1 MLRIKPAS
9 ETLNHLLTQLD
20 KFGISR
26 IADLTYLDSSTNLFI
41 YSAMRPSAKSLTSS
55 MGKGITIPEA
65 KCSALMESIET
76 FYAEELK
83 PEITNTT
90 LNQIIVSNELV
101 LNVNNLTNYVSID
114 EDFPIDW
121 CTGKLFRA
129 QKNILIPHCFL
140 SLDSNQLMTRL
151 VGQNSDGLASG
162 NSFEEA
168 MIFSFWEL
176 NERISLKNEKMSL
189 SLEDENFCFY
199 AGNSLETNYFLYQN
213 HFDIPV
219 VGCHIKNKN
228 PLENN
233 KIFAGYACDS
243 NIYNAAKRALFEAIQ
258 SKTGIISGLRDDIN
272 NDCYVYTSKY
282 KREISLLETQ
292 KFPLSYMENGFSVLE
307 EFKNIKKLL
316 SHFNKDIAY
325 YCYNQDEITV
335 LKSFLVDAC

>member
-1 MLRIKPAS
+1 MLRIKAAS

-26 IADLTYLDSSTNLFI
+26 IADLTYLDGSTNLFI

-55 MGKGITIPEA
+55 MGKGVTVNEA

-76 FYAEELK
+76 FYAEEVK
-83 PEITNTT
+83 PDITNKT

-101 LNVNNLTNYVSID
+101 LNVNNLTTNVSID

-121 CTGKLFRA
+121 CIGKLLRA

-168 MIFSFWEL
+168 IIVSFWEL
-176 NERISLKNEKMSL
+176 NERISLKNEKIPL
-189 SLEDENFCFY
+189 SIESENFCFY
-199 AGNSLETNYFLYQN
+199 AGNAVETNYFLYQN
-213 HFDIPV
+213 DFDIPV
-219 VGCHIKNKN
+219 VGCQIKNKN
-228 PLENN
+228 PLENS

-243 NIYNAAKRALFEAIQ
+243 SIYNATKRALFEAIQ

-272 NDCYVYTSKY
+272 NDCYVYTSKC
-282 KREISLLETQ
+282 KREISLLEMQ
-292 KFPLSYMENGFSVLE
+292 KLSLAYMENALSVLE
-307 EFKNIKKLL
+307 EFRNIKKLL

-325 YCYNQDEITV
+325 YCYIQDEITV
-335 LKSFLVDAC
+335 LKSFLVDVC